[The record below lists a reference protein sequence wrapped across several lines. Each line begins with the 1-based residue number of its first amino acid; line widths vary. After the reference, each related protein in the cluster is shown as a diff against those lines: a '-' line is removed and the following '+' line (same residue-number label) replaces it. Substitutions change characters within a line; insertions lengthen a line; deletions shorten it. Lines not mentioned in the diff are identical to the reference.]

1 MSDRVPF
8 ITVENVTLEVRGGG
22 TYIPV
27 RWEICSDEQWAVVG
41 PNGSG
46 KSSLMRA
53 VCGQAPVAGGK
64 IAYHFV
70 ENGTA
75 DSSSSRGALPQNQ
88 IAYVTFDSQKVVL
101 GTESPYHQAR
111 WNRGLNQQTVSVSE
125 YLSEHHVRRLNP
137 FQVLDDQFARVDFGA
152 RREKAIQLLGL
163 EGLLARDVGQ
173 VSNGER
179 RKVLLARA
187 LLRNP
192 RLLVLDNPFTGLDAG
207 SRRRLKEIIGS
218 LMEDEV
224 RLVLVMNDRDEIPP
238 GITHILL
245 MGDRGVVAQGPRE
258 LVLDRIPVAMLRTGP
273 VAVLRTGPAQWTRE
287 GEQPA
292 SSMRPA
298 GGRQPDEARD
308 PEDRVADSQVLVQMD
323 NVSVS
328 YDGVPILNQI
338 NWTVQQGENWAL
350 LGPNG
355 AGKTTLLSLI
365 LGDNPHAYANNIMLF
380 GKRRG
385 SGESIWDIKRQIG
398 WVAPEL
404 HLYYPKNV
412 SCYDVVCS
420 GFFSSIGR
428 HRRCSMEQRDTVAW
442 WLRHLGLSQ
451 VADMAFGSIS
461 EGEQRL
467 ILIAR
472 ALVKCPKLL
481 VLDEPCQG
489 LDASNRDRVL
499 QMVEAVG
506 SPREPSIIYVT
517 HLRDALPS
525 VITHVLRL
533 DEGSI
538 VGEQKV
544 KVRHNP
550 ASAGSCSPPPDPYW
564 GSGSP
569 PPDLA
574 ARN

>member
-1 MSDRVPF
+1 
-8 ITVENVTLEVRGGG
+8 
-22 TYIPV
+22 
-27 RWEICSDEQWAVVG
+27 
-41 PNGSG
+41 
-46 KSSLMRA
+46 MRA
-53 VCGQAPVAGGK
+53 VCGQSPVAGGK
-64 IAYHFV
+64 IAYHFLK
-70 ENGTA
+70 NGA
-75 DSSSSRGALPQNQ
+75 DSSRSSHGTLAQDQ
-88 IAYVTFDSQKVVL
+88 IAYVAFDSQKVVL
-101 GTESPYHQAR
+101 GTESPFHQAR
-111 WNRGLNQQTVSVSE
+111 WNRGLNQHTVSVSE

-137 FQVLDDQFARVDFGA
+137 YQVLEEQFDLVDFGA
-152 RREKAIQLLGL
+152 RREKVIQLLEL

-187 LLRNP
+187 LLSNP
-192 RLLVLDNPFTGLDAG
+192 QLLVLDNPFTGLDAG
-207 SRRRLKEIIGS
+207 SRLRLKEIIGS

-224 RLVLVMNDRDEIPP
+224 RIVLVMNDRDEIPP

-245 MGDRGVVAQGPRE
+245 MGDREVVAQGPRE
-258 LVLDRIPVAMLRTGP
+258 LVLDRLP
-273 VAVLRTGPAQWTRE
+273 VAVLRTGPAQWARE
-287 GEQPA
+287 GEQPVTL
-292 SSMRPA
+292 MRPP
-298 GGRQPDEARD
+298 GERQPDEGRD

-328 YDGVPILNQI
+328 YDGVPILKQI

-365 LGDNPHAYANNIMLF
+365 LGDNPHAYANNIKLF

-404 HLYYPKNV
+404 HLYYPKNT

-428 HRRCSMEQRDTVAW
+428 HRRCSIEQRDTVAW
-442 WLRHLGLSQ
+442 WLQNLGLSQ
-451 VADMAFGSIS
+451 QAGMAFGAIS

-499 QMVEAVG
+499 QMVEAIG

-525 VITHVLRL
+525 LITHVLRL
-533 DEGSI
+533 DGGSI
-538 VGEQKV
+538 VSSQKV
-544 KVRHNP
+544 EERHNL
-550 ASAGSCSPPPDPYW
+550 ASADPDWGVGYSEPDP
-564 GSGSP
+564 
-569 PPDLA
+569 A